1 MAAADTGSL
10 ITTKAMG
17 TSPAF
22 SSGLGSTA
30 ASTIAGC
37 DSSTASS
44 SAEKAGEVPIAF
56 VVIKEPVSAAAIMD
70 YVSERVASYKR
81 IRRVEFVD
89 QIPKSPAGKILRRVL
104 AQRVRQEM
112 RNTEEGTKSV

>member
-22 SSGLGSTA
+22 SAELEAVLLSHPAIVDA
-30 ASTIAGC
+30 AVLPSP
-37 DSSTASS
+37 D
-44 SAEKAGEVPIAF
+44 EKAGEVPIAF

-104 AQRVRQEM
+104 AQRVRSQM
-112 RNTEEGTKSV
+112 RRTA